1 MILLFMWLVGI
12 SKFLKSDKFK
22 NLIRKIEK

>member
-12 SKFLKSDKFK
+12 SKFLKSDKFEK
-22 NLIRKIEK
+22 LSRKIEK